1 MCALLALQGKLK
13 HTLTLHLKS
22 SAFEVLGWAA
32 EYMRALSRMYTA
44 YRAWVKDNVSL
55 LHAAHFDALRG
66 I

>member
-1 MCALLALQGKLK
+1 MLALQGKLK

-44 YRAWVKDNVSL
+44 YRAWFRDNVSCFVSFHL
-55 LHAAHFDALRG
+55 TQKTPLWT
-66 I
+66 